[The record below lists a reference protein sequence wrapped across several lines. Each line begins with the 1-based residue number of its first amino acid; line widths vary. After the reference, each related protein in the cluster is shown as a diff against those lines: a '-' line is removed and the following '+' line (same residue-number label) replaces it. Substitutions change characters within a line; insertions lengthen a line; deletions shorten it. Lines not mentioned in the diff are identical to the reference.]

1 MHRGPEDELYAVYNP
16 IPEYNGRQSR
26 VGGRTP
32 LVIRKSID
40 DGHTWGPVN
49 VIEDEDNRGYCYT
62 GMFHTKDG
70 YLLCAYNR
78 GNVEE
83 DMQGRLGMMKIKMD
97 TIT

>member
-1 MHRGPEDELYAVYNP
+1 M
-16 IPEYNGRQSR
+16 
-26 VGGRTP
+26 
-32 LVIRKSID
+32 
-40 DGHTWGPVN
+40 
-49 VIEDEDNRGYCYT
+49 IEDEDNRGYCYT

-97 TIT
+97 TIE